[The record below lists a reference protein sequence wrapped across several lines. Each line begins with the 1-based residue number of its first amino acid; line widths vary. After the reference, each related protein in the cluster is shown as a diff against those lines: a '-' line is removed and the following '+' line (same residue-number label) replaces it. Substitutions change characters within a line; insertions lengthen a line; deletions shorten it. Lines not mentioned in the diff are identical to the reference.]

1 MLTLAGKPLAVPI
14 LQGGMGVGVSLG
26 GLAGAVAACGG
37 MGCISTADTG
47 YREPDFEKDPVS
59 ANRRALAEEIKKA
72 KKIAGGAGIVAINAM
87 VATQNYADAVKTA
100 VEAGVDAIVSGAGL
114 PLELPGLVGKAD
126 VALAPIVSSGRAA
139 KLILRR
145 WAKAF
150 GRTADFV
157 VIEGCKA
164 GGHLG
169 FAEEDLLAGK
179 CQTLDEILP
188 EVLAEVKPFEEQFG
202 HAIPVFVAGGVYTGE
217 DMAHYMKQGAAGV
230 QIATRFI
237 PTYECDASQAYKDVL
252 LNASA
257 ENVRIIHS
265 PVGMPGRAL
274 NTPLVQKLSEGMRFP
289 PKRCARCLK
298 GCNPAQV
305 PYCITHALIEAVKG
319 NVEEGLFFCGANVGR
334 LDKMRSVRA
343 LMDELM
349 NEWRNHQ

>member
-1 MLTLAGKPLAVPI
+1 MLTLAGRALTVPI

-72 KKIAGGAGIVAINAM
+72 KEIAGGAGIVAINAM

-100 VEAGVDAIVSGAGL
+100 VKAGVDAIVSGAGL

-169 FAEEDLLAGK
+169 FAEEDLLAGS

-202 HAIPVFVAGGVYTGE
+202 HVIPVFVAGGVYTGE

-237 PTYECDASQAYKDVL
+237 PTYECDASQTYKDVL

-257 ENVRIIHS
+257 EDVRIIHS

-274 NTPLVQKLSEGMRFP
+274 NTPLVQKLAEGMRFP

>member
-1 MLTLAGKPLAVPI
+1 MLTLAGRALTVPI

-72 KKIAGGAGIVAINAM
+72 KEIAGGAGIVAINAM

-188 EVLAEVKPFEEQFG
+188 EVLAEVKPFEEQFD

-257 ENVRIIHS
+257 EDVRIIHS